1 MPNYVKNILSF
12 DGDPTQVDRLFSTIQ
27 GENGPVDFDKLIPM
41 PSELEIESGSRTAAG
56 FKKYMEFVADTGFST
71 EMEPAYLTAHPEI
84 DREEWDLGKQ
94 AYQNIQKYGC
104 PTWYEWRIQNWGAKW
119 NASGAEV
126 LDGRLSFL
134 TAWNAPKQILEKLSQ
149 MFPSITIHHV
159 WADEDIGHNCGDRTY
174 KNGTVTQEH
183 LPTGQEA
190 VELGCD
196 LWNIDPEEFLSES
209 QGPGMGM
216 T

>member
-12 DGDPTQVDRLFSTIQ
+12 DGDPVQVDRLFSSIK
-27 GENGPVDFDKLIPM
+27 GENGLMDFNKLIPM

-56 FKKYMEFVADTGFST
+56 FKKYMAFLAVTGLHT
-71 EMEPAYLTAHPEI
+71 EMEPAYLAAHPEI

-104 PTWYEWRIQNWGAKW
+104 PTWYEWRIQNWGTKW

-159 WADEDIGHNCGDRTY
+159 WADEDIGHNCGDRAY
-174 KNGTVTQEH
+174 KNGTVTQEYI
-183 LPTGQEA
+183 PTGQEA

-209 QGPGMGM
+209 QEPGMGM

>member
-1 MPNYVKNILSF
+1 M
-12 DGDPTQVDRLFSTIQ
+12 G
-27 GENGPVDFDKLIPM
+27 
-41 PSELEIESGSRTAAG
+41 
-56 FKKYMEFVADTGFST
+56 
-71 EMEPAYLTAHPEI
+71 
-84 DREEWDLGKQ
+84 LGKTGVSQ
-94 AYQNIQKYGC
+94 HPGIGC
-104 PTWYEWRIQNWGAKW
+104 PTWYEWRNQNWGTKW

-159 WADEDIGHNCGDRTY
+159 WADEDIGYNCGNRTY
-174 KNGTVTQEH
+174 KNGAVTQEYI
-183 LPTGQEA
+183 PTGQEA

-196 LWNIDPEEFLSES
+196 LWDIDPEEFLSES